1 MVTADARTDRPEPF
15 RTERADEDA
24 VQVLAVFG
32 EIDIDTAPSLRV
44 ELQALHRDGPAVL
57 DLCAT
62 GFMDSSGLAVL
73 LDQARSFPAGV
84 MHVACETRGP
94 LSRLLRM
101 AHADQALQVHANRD
115 DAVAA
120 ARETGLR

>member
-1 MVTADARTDRPEPF
+1 M
-15 RTERADEDA
+15 
-24 VQVLAVFG
+24 
-32 EIDIDTAPSLRV
+32 
-44 ELQALHRDGPAVL
+44 L

-84 MHVACETRGP
+84 MHVACLRDARGP

-120 ARETGLR
+120 ARQTGRALTASGTFRAPLRSGP